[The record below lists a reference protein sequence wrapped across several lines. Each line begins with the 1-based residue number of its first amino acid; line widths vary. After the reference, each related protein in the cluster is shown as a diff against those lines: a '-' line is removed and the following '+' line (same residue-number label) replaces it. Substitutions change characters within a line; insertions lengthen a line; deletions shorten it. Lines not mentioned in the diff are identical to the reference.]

1 MVPGL
6 GSQGWVVGGS
16 VRSLQFAAGLRA
28 LSGSHLRRRRG
39 SYRPERE
46 SVHAHTMGERA
57 LLGEQ
62 QA

>member
-39 SYRPERE
+39 SYRSERE
-46 SVHAHTMGERA
+46 SVHGHTTGERV
-57 LLGEQ
+57 LPNSQ

>member
-28 LSGSHLRRRRG
+28 LSGLHLR
-39 SYRPERE
+39 
-46 SVHAHTMGERA
+46 
-57 LLGEQ
+57 
-62 QA
+62 